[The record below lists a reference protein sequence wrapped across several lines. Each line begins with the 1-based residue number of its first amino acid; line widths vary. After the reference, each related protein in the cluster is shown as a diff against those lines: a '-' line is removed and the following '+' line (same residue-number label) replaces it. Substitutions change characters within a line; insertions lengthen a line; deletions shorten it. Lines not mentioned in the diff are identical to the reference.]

1 MSELLEQEGS
11 PIASAMLAVET
22 YAGRRAQR
30 EGLSE
35 QARKALVQR
44 GYQTI
49 MERGVNGLY
58 QVLASLPPEMA
69 HVRTPTLDA
78 MSQDVETLM
87 ATHAQQIKTRAG
99 GVSAE
104 DDLVRFS
111 LRLRSYG
118 TRLREHNA
126 QREMWRQ
133 RASEWESGFQAG
145 VVSSTS
151 EAMRRLYL
159 EEEEYH
165 ARCVSKYRSLLG
177 PLATGVDGESSDET
191 WKEALSAV
199 DQARTGVFGLEGLL
213 GDRSIPKMKDANE
226 AERLGVVSHG
236 VSGGRLLVAGG
247 SAGRQTLRRRLEKAR
262 ETLKTR
268 MNDLVSTLSGKGLVL
283 KSVSDESVH
292 ESEQTEGTLTVVSG
306 ERWTLSETK
315 GMDLHDVRSD
325 TVVDMAL
332 GRHTA
337 QGFVQWARRR
347 QRLVDEARTYLEQSG
362 QSTIVDAVLPLGDV
376 RRMSKVADDLEKQM
390 SAQSGDLVLTSALSD
405 VVPMKKRVRRSATVS
420 FDEGLAG
427 IVRDSTWRETA
438 DLVPQIETV
447 LDTPENDIMDASDDI
462 ELG

>member
-1 MSELLEQEGS
+1 M
-11 PIASAMLAVET
+11 
-22 YAGRRAQR
+22 
-30 EGLSE
+30 
-35 QARKALVQR
+35 
-44 GYQTI
+44 
-49 MERGVNGLY
+49 
-58 QVLASLPPEMA
+58 
-69 HVRTPTLDA
+69 
-78 MSQDVETLM
+78 
-87 ATHAQQIKTRAG
+87 
-99 GVSAE
+99 
-104 DDLVRFS
+104 
-111 LRLRSYG
+111 
-118 TRLREHNA
+118 
-126 QREMWRQ
+126 
-133 RASEWESGFQAG
+133 
-145 VVSSTS
+145 
-151 EAMRRLYL
+151 
-159 EEEEYH
+159 
-165 ARCVSKYRSLLG
+165 
-177 PLATGVDGESSDET
+177 
-191 WKEALSAV
+191 SAV

-226 AERLGVVSHG
+226 AERLGMISHG

-247 SAGRQTLRRRLEKAR
+247 SAGRQTLKRRLEKAR

-292 ESEQTEGTLTVVSG
+292 ESEQTEGALTVVQG
-306 ERWTLSETK
+306 ERWSLSETK

-347 QRLVDEARTYLEQSG
+347 ARLVDEARTYLEQSG
-362 QSTIVDAVLPLGDV
+362 QSDIVDAVLPLGDV
-376 RRMSKVADDLEKQM
+376 RRMNKVADNLEKQM

-438 DLVPQIETV
+438 DLVSQIETV
-447 LDTPENDIMDASDDI
+447 LDTPETDTMDASDDI